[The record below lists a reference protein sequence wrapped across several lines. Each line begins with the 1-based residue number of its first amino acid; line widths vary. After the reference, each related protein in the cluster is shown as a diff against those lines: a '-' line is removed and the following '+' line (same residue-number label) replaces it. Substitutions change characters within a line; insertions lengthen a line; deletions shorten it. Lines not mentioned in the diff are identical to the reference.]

1 MGSEIC
7 GGGSVG
13 GGVCGGGSVGGE
25 VRGGVWEV
33 KQVEEC
39 GR

>member
-1 MGSEIC
+1 VWEVKYVEEGVWE
-7 GGGSVG
+7 V
-13 GGVCGGGSVGGE
+13 VCGGGSVGGE